1 MSINHENTS
10 FGNPECSLTNHK
22 KSDVEKGIWRWWY
35 LKFKLLSL
43 ITLTFVT
50 STDPVFWPIL
60 TMIWTASRFIYLC
73 ITDYIGNCKS
83 VLSKYK
89 LPPKIKFSD
98 PLVQWFW
105 TFLMLWSFNII
116 PYVVVTAP
124 TIKFSLLPCNY
135 NFAVIYYEN
144 IWYARYLIWYSYE
157 RVILPNGA
165 ETHRLRTSDLYRV
178 NNPQMT
184 GLNKGNCRC
193 LWTLLS

>member
-1 MSINHENTS
+1 M
-10 FGNPECSLTNHK
+10 
-22 KSDVEKGIWRWWY
+22 VV
-35 LKFKLLSL
+35 FKIQTL
-43 ITLTFVT
+43 ITHHTHICNL
-50 STDPVFWPIL
+50 TDPVFWPIL
-60 TMIWTASRFIYLC
+60 TMIWTASRFIDLC

-89 LPPKIKFSD
+89 LTPKINISG

-124 TIKFSLLPCNY
+124 TIKFSLLPRNY

-157 RVILPNGA
+157 RVI
-165 ETHRLRTSDLYRV
+165 
-178 NNPQMT
+178 PQVE
-184 GLNKGNCRC
+184 N
-193 LWTLLS
+193 LWFI